1 MDSLIGIH
9 SLDLLIIAW
18 YAARKIFFPDYQSR
32 ILNGLRLLKLDKTTD
47 PIWYTLFFYKKP
59 RDPFRFSPQSF
70 LKKWSVELS
79 KFLMSFLIPYL
90 ALQGNNGENH
100 EYGIVLTLEEIWN
113 LL

>member
-1 MDSLIGIH
+1 MHEIIYVSLGPFKVCHASYFI
-9 SLDLLIIAW
+9 
-18 YAARKIFFPDYQSR
+18 K
-32 ILNGLRLLKLDKTTD
+32 N
-47 PIWYTLFFYKKP
+47 YTLFFYKKP
-59 RDPFRFSPQSF
+59 RDPFSPQSF